1 MNENELKLQNCFV
14 NALGIS
20 EDLVTDSLAYTS
32 IKQWDSVGHM
42 ALMNEIE
49 SMFDLMLDTDDILEL
64 SSVAKARAILVKY
77 GVAF

>member
-1 MNENELKLQNCFV
+1 
-14 NALGIS
+14 
-20 EDLVTDSLAYTS
+20 
-32 IKQWDSVGHM
+32 M